1 MNCNMLKNMLK
12 FKKKGNYYNLDSK
25 RQRSSTWKKA
35 ESWFR
40 MKRYSFIG
48 YLLYSG
54 KIEGIFL
61 YTLTGFQSCEVAN
74 TIILNLEVRKQRLRE
89 IK

>member
-1 MNCNMLKNMLK
+1 
-12 FKKKGNYYNLDSK
+12 
-25 RQRSSTWKKA
+25 
-35 ESWFR
+35 

-54 KIEGIFL
+54 KTEGIFL
-61 YTLTGFQSCEVAN
+61 YILTGFQSCEVAN
-74 TIILNLEVRKQRLRE
+74 TIVLNLEVRKQRLRE